1 MSIAIIASVFNW
13 KIQLLRFSQ
22 HGMLYLLAN
31 SALPAM
37 VLHIVCQ
44 VNPSMPLVSAG
55 IGSSVKPDALLEV
68 KHDSGEVH
76 LAEELLHELAL
87 LFCQWL
93 VQVHCIS
100 K

>member
-1 MSIAIIASVFNW
+1 
-13 KIQLLRFSQ
+13 
-22 HGMLYLLAN
+22 
-31 SALPAM
+31 
-37 VLHIVCQ
+37 
-44 VNPSMPLVSAG
+44 MPLVSAG

-68 KHDSGEVH
+68 KHDTGEVH

-93 VQVHCIS
+93 AQVHSIS